1 MIRLLRALPIALVA
15 FLTWAGAGAE
25 DYPNRPVKIIV
36 PFGAGGPA
44 DLYARVLAQHLS
56 AALKQ
61 SFIVEDRPGA
71 GSVIGTDAVAKSAPD
86 GYTLLAMSNTHTTNE
101 SLLPNKPFQLMRDF
115 VAVTPINS
123 SDLVMVVHPSVPAKN
138 LQEFIA
144 LAKGKPGELNY
155 ASSGPGTPYHM
166 AGELFKAMSGTDIVH
181 VPHKGSGE
189 ARNSVLGGHVQ
200 MMFDAVPTMAEN
212 IKSGQVRALGVSG
225 TKRSPVLPDVP
236 TIAEAG
242 VPGYESTIWLGLM
255 APIGTPR
262 PMVDKL
268 NTEIAAIMRRP
279 DVVQSWAAQG
289 AEPTFMTPEEF
300 QAFLRKDIEKWAKVV
315 KISGAKAE

>member
-1 MIRLLRALPIALVA
+1 MFRLLRALPIVLVA
-15 FLTWAGAGAE
+15 CLTCAGASAE

-56 AALKQ
+56 DTLKQ

-123 SDLVMVVHPSVPAKN
+123 SDLVMVVHPSVPANN

-144 LAKGKPGELNY
+144 LAKAKPGELNY

-225 TKRSPVLPDVP
+225 TKRSAVLPDVP

-255 APIGTPR
+255 APIGTPK
-262 PMVDKL
+262 PIVDKL
-268 NTEIAAIMRRP
+268 NTEIATIMRRP

-300 QAFLRKDIEKWAKVV
+300 QAFLRQDIEKWAKVV
-315 KISGAKAE
+315 KVSGAKVE